1 MGDTKKPSIEDATE
15 APSTDGGAEAS
26 AAEQAAEGV
35 GRLVYASIG
44 AGQVVVEKAV
54 ELSGKALEAARSDRG
69 DTLKTVSKK
78 VEALAGRGQELV
90 SVIRSSPK
98 TKTLVGQT
106 KNAGQRVKTATTGA
120 RKVAATAAEA
130 GKAAVKKTD

>member
-1 MGDTKKPSIEDATE
+1 MGDTKKPSTEDVT
-15 APSTDGGAEAS
+15 EAS
-26 AAEQAAEGV
+26 AAEQAAAGV

-54 ELSGKALEAARSDRG
+54 ELSGKALEAARSERG

-78 VEALAGRGQELV
+78 VEVLAGRGQELV

-106 KNAGQRVKTATTGA
+106 KKAGQRAKTATNGA

-130 GKAAVKKTD
+130 GKAAVKKAD

>member
-1 MGDTKKPSIEDATE
+1 MGDTKKPSTEDVTE
-15 APSTDGGAEAS
+15 AP
-26 AAEQAAEGV
+26 AAEQAAASV

-54 ELSGKALEAARSDRG
+54 ELSGKALEAARSERG

-106 KNAGQRVKTATTGA
+106 KNAGQRVKTATAGA

-130 GKAAVKKTD
+130 GKAAVKKDD

>member
-1 MGDTKKPSIEDATE
+1 MGDTKDPSAEATE
-15 APSTDGGAEAS
+15 EAIAER
-26 AAEQAAEGV
+26 AEQAAAGV

-44 AGQVVVEKAV
+44 AGQVVVQKAV
-54 ELSGKALEAARSDRG
+54 ELSGKALEAARSERG

-90 SVIRSSPK
+90 EGLRSSPK
-98 TKTLVGQT
+98 TKTIVGQT
-106 KNAGQRVKTATTGA
+106 KNAGLRVKTVTIGA
-120 RKVAATAAEA
+120 KKVVDSAAEA

>member
-1 MGDTKKPSIEDATE
+1 MGDTKDPATE
-15 APSTDGGAEAS
+15 GATEESMAER
-26 AAEQAAEGV
+26 AEQTAAGV

-54 ELSGKALEAARSDRG
+54 ELSGKALEAARSERG
-69 DTLKTVSKK
+69 DTLKSVSKK

-90 SVIRSSPK
+90 AVIRSSPK
-98 TKTLVGQT
+98 TKTIVGQT
-106 KNAGQRVKTATTGA
+106 RNAGLRVKTATIGA
-120 RKVAATAAEA
+120 RKVVGTAAEA